1 MNCKPYIRAHADE
14 LLESLAALV
23 RIPSVEGVPEEHAPF
38 GREPARALHETL
50 ALCEKLGFRTGNM
63 DDRVGDTAHA
73 LCILLSGGVNIERCD
88 AWGHK
93 TLLDRITPGSVFAET
108 YACVPGTPM
117 MVSAV
122 ADEPSEVLFLPSET
136 LLSSAAQDSAHS
148 VLLRNLLDVTAQKNL
163 LLTRKIFHTSPKS
176 MRGKL
181 LSYLSAQAVQ
191 HGSDTFDIPFDR
203 QQLADYLGVDRSAL
217 SAELSRMQRD
227 GLIAYKKSHFVLNHS
242 QSDE

>member
-1 MNCKPYIRAHADE
+1 MNLSILARCGLFRGIKTAELSPLLRRLHACT
-14 LLESLAALV
+14 
-23 RIPSVEGVPEEHAPF
+23 
-38 GREPARALHETL
+38 REFDKFQPIY
-50 ALCEKLGFRTGNM
+50 
-63 DDRVGDTAHA
+63 RVGDTAHA

-163 LLTRKIFHTSPKS
+163 L
-176 MRGKL
+176 
-181 LSYLSAQAVQ
+181 
-191 HGSDTFDIPFDR
+191 
-203 QQLADYLGVDRSAL
+203 
-217 SAELSRMQRD
+217 
-227 GLIAYKKSHFVLNHS
+227 
-242 QSDE
+242 

>member
-1 MNCKPYIRAHADE
+1 MNLSILARCDLFRGIETAELSPLLRRLHACT
-14 LLESLAALV
+14 
-23 RIPSVEGVPEEHAPF
+23 
-38 GREPARALHETL
+38 REFDKFQPIY
-50 ALCEKLGFRTGNM
+50 
-63 DDRVGDTAHA
+63 RVGDTAHA

-93 TLLDRITPGSVFAET
+93 TLLDHITPGSVFAET

-122 ADEPSEVLFLPSET
+122 ADEPSEVLFLPSEM

-191 HGSDTFDIPFDR
+191 HGSDTFDIPFDQIGR
-203 QQLADYLGVDRSAL
+203 AHV
-217 SAELSRMQRD
+217 
-227 GLIAYKKSHFVLNHS
+227 
-242 QSDE
+242 

>member
-1 MNCKPYIRAHADE
+1 MNLSILARCGLFRGIETAELSPLLRRLHACT
-14 LLESLAALV
+14 
-23 RIPSVEGVPEEHAPF
+23 
-38 GREPARALHETL
+38 REFDKFQPIY
-50 ALCEKLGFRTGNM
+50 
-63 DDRVGDTAHA
+63 RVGDTAHA

-136 LLSSAAQDSAHS
+136 LLYSAAQDSAHS

-191 HGSDTFDIPFDR
+191 HGSDT
-203 QQLADYLGVDRSAL
+203 SAWTAARCPP
-217 SAELSRMQRD
+217 S
-227 GLIAYKKSHFVLNHS
+227 
-242 QSDE
+242 

>member
-1 MNCKPYIRAHADE
+1 MNLSILARCGLFRGIETAELSPLLRRLHACT
-14 LLESLAALV
+14 
-23 RIPSVEGVPEEHAPF
+23 
-38 GREPARALHETL
+38 REFDKFQPIY
-50 ALCEKLGFRTGNM
+50 
-63 DDRVGDTAHA
+63 RVGDTAHA

-122 ADEPSEVLFLPSET
+122 ADEP
-136 LLSSAAQDSAHS
+136 SAAQDSAHS

>member
-1 MNCKPYIRAHADE
+1 MNLSILARCGLFRGIETAELSPLLRRLHACT
-14 LLESLAALV
+14 
-23 RIPSVEGVPEEHAPF
+23 
-38 GREPARALHETL
+38 REFDKFQPIY
-50 ALCEKLGFRTGNM
+50 
-63 DDRVGDTAHA
+63 RVGDTAHA

-93 TLLDRITPGSVFAET
+93 TLLDHITPGSVFAET

-181 LSYLSAQAVQ
+181 LSRLGHVRHSVRPSTAGRLPRRGPQCAVRRAEPHAARRTYRIQKEPFCAQ
-191 HGSDTFDIPFDR
+191 PFPIR
-203 QQLADYLGVDRSAL
+203 
-217 SAELSRMQRD
+217 
-227 GLIAYKKSHFVLNHS
+227 
-242 QSDE
+242 

>member
-1 MNCKPYIRAHADE
+1 MRRLHACT
-14 LLESLAALV
+14 
-23 RIPSVEGVPEEHAPF
+23 
-38 GREPARALHETL
+38 REFDKFQPIY
-50 ALCEKLGFRTGNM
+50 
-63 DDRVGDTAHA
+63 RVGDTAHA

-108 YACVPGTPM
+108 YACVPGT
-117 MVSAV
+117 
-122 ADEPSEVLFLPSET
+122 
-136 LLSSAAQDSAHS
+136 LLSSAAQDIANG

>member
-1 MNCKPYIRAHADE
+1 
-14 LLESLAALV
+14 
-23 RIPSVEGVPEEHAPF
+23 
-38 GREPARALHETL
+38 
-50 ALCEKLGFRTGNM
+50 
-63 DDRVGDTAHA
+63 
-73 LCILLSGGVNIERCD
+73 
-88 AWGHK
+88 
-93 TLLDRITPGSVFAET
+93 
-108 YACVPGTPM
+108 
-117 MVSAV
+117 
-122 ADEPSEVLFLPSET
+122 
-136 LLSSAAQDSAHS
+136 
-148 VLLRNLLDVTAQKNL
+148 
-163 LLTRKIFHTSPKS
+163 

>member
-1 MNCKPYIRAHADE
+1 MNLSILARCGLFRGIKTAELSPLLRRLHACT
-14 LLESLAALV
+14 
-23 RIPSVEGVPEEHAPF
+23 
-38 GREPARALHETL
+38 REFDKFQPIY
-50 ALCEKLGFRTGNM
+50 
-63 DDRVGDTAHA
+63 RVGDTAHA

-93 TLLDRITPGSVFAET
+93 TLLDRITPGS
-108 YACVPGTPM
+108 
-117 MVSAV
+117 
-122 ADEPSEVLFLPSET
+122 SEVLFLPSET

>member
-1 MNCKPYIRAHADE
+1 MNLSILAHCGLFRGIPASE
-14 LLESLAALV
+14 LAPLLQRL
-23 RIPSVEGVPEEHAPF
+23 HAYSRTF
-38 GREPARALHETL
+38 D
-50 ALCEKLGFRTGNM
+50 KLQPIY
-63 DDRVGDTAHA
+63 RVGDTAYA
-73 LCILLSGGVNIERCD
+73 LCVLLSGGVNIERDD

-122 ADEPSEVLFLPSET
+122 ADALSEVLFLPTET
-136 LLSSAAQDSAHS
+136 LFAPAVQDTAHTA
-148 VLLRNLLDVTAQKNL
+148 LLRSLLDVTAQKNL

-191 HGSDTFDIPFDR
+191 AGGDTFDIPFDR

-227 GLIAYKKSHFVLNHS
+227 GLISYKKNHFVLHCS
-242 QSDE
+242 QSEE

>member
-1 MNCKPYIRAHADE
+1 MNLSILARCGLFRGIETAELSPLLRRLHACT
-14 LLESLAALV
+14 
-23 RIPSVEGVPEEHAPF
+23 
-38 GREPARALHETL
+38 REFDKFQPIY
-50 ALCEKLGFRTGNM
+50 
-63 DDRVGDTAHA
+63 RVGDTAHA

-93 TLLDRITPGSVFAET
+93 TLLDHITPGSVFAET

-122 ADEPSEVLFLPSET
+122 ADEPSEVLFLPSEM

-181 LSYLSAQAVQ
+181 L
-191 HGSDTFDIPFDR
+191 SDTFDIPFDR

>member
-1 MNCKPYIRAHADE
+1 MRGSRARIVRLHNGRDH
-14 LLESLAALV
+14 SDALD
-23 RIPSVEGVPEEHAPF
+23 
-38 GREPARALHETL
+38 GRCVYET
-50 ALCEKLGFRTGNM
+50 AYTREFDKFQPIY
-63 DDRVGDTAHA
+63 RVGDTAHA

-136 LLSSAAQDSAHS
+136 LLSSAVQDSAHS

-176 MRGKL
+176 MRCL
-181 LSYLSAQAVQ
+181 LYTSFAPDERLLLLHRLSGARELPQA
-191 HGSDTFDIPFDR
+191 GSPYPGGSFSAPADRGTRTAAGGFD
-203 QQLADYLGVDRSAL
+203 L
-217 SAELSRMQRD
+217 SGRLLFCT
-227 GLIAYKKSHFVLNHS
+227 G
-242 QSDE
+242 

>member
-1 MNCKPYIRAHADE
+1 MNLSILARCGLFRGIETAELSPLLRRLHACT
-14 LLESLAALV
+14 
-23 RIPSVEGVPEEHAPF
+23 
-38 GREPARALHETL
+38 REFDKFQPIY
-50 ALCEKLGFRTGNM
+50 
-63 DDRVGDTAHA
+63 RVGDTAHA

-93 TLLDRITPGSVFAET
+93 T
-108 YACVPGTPM
+108 PM

-122 ADEPSEVLFLPSET
+122 ADKPSEVLFLPSEI

>member
-1 MNCKPYIRAHADE
+1 MNLSILARCGLFRGIETAELSPLLRRLHACT
-14 LLESLAALV
+14 
-23 RIPSVEGVPEEHAPF
+23 
-38 GREPARALHETL
+38 REFDKFQPIY
-50 ALCEKLGFRTGNM
+50 
-63 DDRVGDTAHA
+63 RVGDTAHA

-93 TLLDRITPGSVFAET
+93 TLLDHITPGSVFAET

-122 ADEPSEVLFLPSET
+122 ADEPSEVLFLPIEM

-227 GLIAYKKSHFVLNHS
+227 GLISYKKSHFVLNHS
-242 QSDE
+242 RSDE

>member
-1 MNCKPYIRAHADE
+1 
-14 LLESLAALV
+14 
-23 RIPSVEGVPEEHAPF
+23 
-38 GREPARALHETL
+38 
-50 ALCEKLGFRTGNM
+50 
-63 DDRVGDTAHA
+63 
-73 LCILLSGGVNIERCD
+73 
-88 AWGHK
+88 
-93 TLLDRITPGSVFAET
+93 
-108 YACVPGTPM
+108 M

-176 MRGKL
+176 IRGKL

>member
-1 MNCKPYIRAHADE
+1 MNLSI
-14 LLESLAALV
+14 LARCGLF
-23 RIPSVEGVPEEHAPF
+23 RGI
-38 GREPARALHETL
+38 EPAELSPLLRRLHACTREFD
-50 ALCEKLGFRTGNM
+50 KFQPIY
-63 DDRVGDTAHA
+63 RVGDTAHA
-73 LCILLSGGVNIERCD
+73 LCILLSGGVID
-88 AWGHK
+88 H
-93 TLLDRITPGSVFAET
+93 ITPGSVFAET

-227 GLIAYKKSHFVLNHS
+227 GLIAYKKSHFVLNHP

>member
-1 MNCKPYIRAHADE
+1 MNLSILARCGLFRGIETVELSPLLRRLHACT
-14 LLESLAALV
+14 
-23 RIPSVEGVPEEHAPF
+23 
-38 GREPARALHETL
+38 REFDKFQPIY
-50 ALCEKLGFRTGNM
+50 
-63 DDRVGDTAHA
+63 RVGDTAHA

-93 TLLDRITPGSVFAET
+93 TLLDHITPGSVFAET

-163 LLTRKIFHTSPKS
+163 LLTRKIMSARRSSCPRSTGNAFRRTSCTCRRCSADAEKTFWCPRLKE
-176 MRGKL
+176 KNIL
-181 LSYLSAQAVQ
+181 LLDKRKA
-191 HGSDTFDIPFDR
+191 
-203 QQLADYLGVDRSAL
+203 
-217 SAELSRMQRD
+217 
-227 GLIAYKKSHFVLNHS
+227 
-242 QSDE
+242 

>member
-1 MNCKPYIRAHADE
+1 MNLSILARCGLFRGIETAELSPLLRRLHA
-14 LLESLAALV
+14 
-23 RIPSVEGVPEEHAPF
+23 F
-38 GREPARALHETL
+38 TREFDKFQPIY
-50 ALCEKLGFRTGNM
+50 
-63 DDRVGDTAHA
+63 RVGDTAHA

-163 LLTRKIFHTSPKS
+163 LLTRKSSTQVRNPCVASCCRTCPRRRCSTARTRSTFRSTVNSWPTTSAW
-176 MRGKL
+176 
-181 LSYLSAQAVQ
+181 SAVRCPP
-191 HGSDTFDIPFDR
+191 S
-203 QQLADYLGVDRSAL
+203 
-217 SAELSRMQRD
+217 
-227 GLIAYKKSHFVLNHS
+227 
-242 QSDE
+242 